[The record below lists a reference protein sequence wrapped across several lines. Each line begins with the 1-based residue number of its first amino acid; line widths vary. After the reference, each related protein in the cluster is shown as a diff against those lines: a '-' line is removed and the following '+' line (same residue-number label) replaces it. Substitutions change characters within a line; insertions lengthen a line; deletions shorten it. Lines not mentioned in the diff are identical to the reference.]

1 MPGTAQITLDLDFT
15 PYLSRRVGVDPES
28 GETLTEPMTME
39 DVVLDAA
46 VARVVAGLDQ
56 EIRKELGGRVRAIRD
71 EIIRDAVAPIIEE
84 ALSGEI
90 IRTNGYGEPT
100 GQPTTLR
107 EIITKDAQAA
117 LKLVPRAN
125 RGTRS
130 SYDMTPA
137 TKVMEAEVDRVV
149 TAEVKAIVQQV
160 KDETR
165 DAIRE
170 AAATQIAAAATSA

>member
-1 MPGTAQITLDLDFT
+1 
-15 PYLSRRVGVDPES
+15 
-28 GETLTEPMTME
+28 
-39 DVVLDAA
+39 
-46 VARVVAGLDQ
+46 
-56 EIRKELGGRVRAIRD
+56 VRAIRD
-71 EIIRDAVAPIIEE
+71 EIIREAVAPIIED

-90 IRTNGYGEPT
+90 IRTNGYGEPV
-100 GQPTTLR
+100 GPATTLR
-107 EIITKDAQAA
+107 EIITKDAQKA
-117 LKLVPRAN
+117 LVLTPRSQ